1 MANKNEKERDQE
13 NPQPWQDKQGNGRAC
28 PEGLKTGLAA
38 GGYPPVTI
46 SDNRV
51 YHQPGASP
59 SGYKLH
65 LVSACLSTGNQA
77 LNLSPGFSI
86 MTTSGRE
93 SLTQ

>member
-13 NPQPWQDKQGNGRAC
+13 NPQPWQDEQGNGRAC
-28 PEGLKTGLAA
+28 LEGLKTGLAA
-38 GGYPPVTI
+38 CGYPPVTI

-51 YHQPGASP
+51 YHQPDASP

-65 LVSACLSTGNQA
+65 LVSACMSTGNGA
-77 LNLSPGFSI
+77 LILGLGFSI
-86 MTTSGRE
+86 MTTPGRE